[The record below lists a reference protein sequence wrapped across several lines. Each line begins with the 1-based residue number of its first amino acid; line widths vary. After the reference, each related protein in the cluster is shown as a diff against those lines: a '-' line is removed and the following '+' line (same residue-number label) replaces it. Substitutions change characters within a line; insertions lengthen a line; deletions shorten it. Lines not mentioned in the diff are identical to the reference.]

1 METISIQIKNPK
13 AKQLLKDL
21 AKLNLI
27 TILPTPTI
35 SQVLENFRKNE
46 DEVPSL
52 AEITKEVEQV
62 RQARYA
68 KKA

>member
-27 TILPTPTI
+27 TILPTPTL

-52 AEITKEVEQV
+52 EEITKEVEQV